1 LKAKMQLLKV
11 LLFFVALSFKMT
23 HNVLRLGV
31 VAVNL
36 AQKFNSSTNVEYSTN
51 VQ

>member
-1 LKAKMQLLKV
+1 MLLIYDYI
-11 LLFFVALSFKMT
+11 AANGS
-23 HNVLRLGV
+23 RLGV

-36 AQKFNSSTNVEYSTN
+36 AQKFNSSTNVQYSTN